1 VRQSLRQ
8 NALISS
14 VRRLRNGHASTA
26 SGGGWLSF
34 DKQRLSW
41 REKKGMLEVELTKKN
56 STFLILFFP
65 TWRLS
70 GYTIPF
76 EGIQSWR
83 TITGIQQTN

>member
-1 VRQSLRQ
+1 LRQ

-41 REKKGMLEVELTKKN
+41 REKKGMLEVELTQKKFDF
-56 STFLILFFP
+56 SHFV
-65 TWRLS
+65 LS
-70 GYTIPF
+70 YMAPIWLHDSF
-76 EGIQSWR
+76 
-83 TITGIQQTN
+83 